1 MAARHPEGTPLAI
14 ASWLTKVC
22 GGVPSRRVAIALLVL
37 AAATTARP
45 AASPAATGRV
55 EGIVRLTSPAH
66 RSVQSGVYPSRRVT
80 APIAHAGPEM
90 ANVVVFIKN
99 APVRDG
105 LPVARA
111 TITQKDEAFEP
122 RVVAITAGSTVE
134 FPNFDPYFHNVF
146 SLSRAA
152 SFDLGR
158 YPRGDSRS
166 RTFTS
171 SGLVKV
177 YCQIHSHMSASI
189 MVFDH
194 DYFRIPEPDGS
205 FALDAVPPGTY
216 RISAWHERIGE
227 SVREIHVTPGGQARV
242 EFSLPVNDR

>member
-1 MAARHPEGTPLAI
+1 MVTNL
-14 ASWLTKVC
+14 C
-22 GGVPSRRVAIALLVL
+22 GRVPSRRAVLALGLIAL
-37 AAATTARP
+37 AIGARP
-45 AASPAATGRV
+45 SAAPSVGRI
-55 EGIVRLTSPAH
+55 EGYVRLTSG
-66 RSVQSGVYPSRRVT
+66 SVRAVPSGVYPSRRVS
-80 APIAHAGPEM
+80 APVAHAAPEM
-90 ANVVVFIKN
+90 NNVVVFIKN
-99 APVRDG
+99 AP
-105 LPVARA
+105 ARERVPPMKA
-111 TITQKDEAFEP
+111 TIAQKDESFVP

-158 YPRGDSRS
+158 FPRGDSRT
-166 RTFTS
+166 RRFTT

-194 DYFRIPEPDGS
+194 DYFQIPNASGA
-205 FALDAVPPGTY
+205 FALDEVPAGTY
-216 RISAWHERIGE
+216 QISAWHERIGE
-227 SVREIHVTPGGQARV
+227 SVRQVRVEPGQRTRV